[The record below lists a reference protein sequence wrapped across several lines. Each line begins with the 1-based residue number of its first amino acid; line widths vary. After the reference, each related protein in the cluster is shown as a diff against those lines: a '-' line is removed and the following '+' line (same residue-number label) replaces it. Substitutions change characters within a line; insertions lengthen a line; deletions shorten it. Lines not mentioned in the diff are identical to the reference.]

1 MTQKEIEK
9 LTSEGIEI
17 RHWFDN
23 NLSEFGWKQL
33 NRLIEIELQLEA
45 ECGQ

>member
-1 MTQKEIEK
+1 MTQKEIKQLE
-9 LTSEGIEI
+9 SEGIEI

-33 NRLIEIELQLEA
+33 NRLIEIEIELTALD
-45 ECGQ
+45 GQ